1 MAKKG
6 EFFEVDIFTKIDFT
20 DNRIVSFIEQN
31 PQFSFDEYSQF
42 LKSICIEN
50 ENSKSIIDFL
60 INYKD
65 GCLCPEKCDA
75 YEPITEIFDLNDI
88 REPIEWLSQPGSAFY
103 FKRNTTNCKHD
114 GCIENLRF
122 SPMWEGKKATTL
134 MKSNARLPKLL
145 GEIRFWFNKRDLLK
159 NNKDEQFII
168 QLIKD
173 LDKIIK
179 IEKYSIS

>member
-1 MAKKG
+1 MAKKD

-20 DNRIVSFIEQN
+20 DNRILSFIEQN
-31 PQFSFDEYSQF
+31 LQFSFDEYSQF

-65 GCLCPEKCDA
+65 GCLCPEKCDV
-75 YEPITEIFDLNDI
+75 YEPISEIFDLNDI
-88 REPIEWLSQPGSAFY
+88 RKPIDWLSQPGTTFY
-103 FKRNTTNCKHD
+103 FKRTTTNCKYD
-114 GCIENLRF
+114 GYIDNLRF
-122 SPMWEGKKATTL
+122 SPIWEGKKGTL
-134 MKSNARLPKLL
+134 MKAKVRLPKLL
-145 GEIRFWFNKRDLLK
+145 GKIKFWFNKRDLLK
-159 NNKDEQFII
+159 NNKNEDFII